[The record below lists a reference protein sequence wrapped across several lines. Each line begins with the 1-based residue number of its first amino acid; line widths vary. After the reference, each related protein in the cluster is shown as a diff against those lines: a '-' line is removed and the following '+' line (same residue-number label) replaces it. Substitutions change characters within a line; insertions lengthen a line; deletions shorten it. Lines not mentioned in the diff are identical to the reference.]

1 MKEKA
6 KPKAQPKIVKL
17 QYETYLAVIENSPGS
32 FMFKNFYVTIDGVK
46 KDAMEDGWLSCAF
59 YVSSVLYLC
68 KYIKDIHATVASTV
82 KDLQKCGWKK
92 VRKPAVGSVIVW
104 KPGKDT
110 NGHSHIGFYVGNEQ
124 AISNDSWKKHPW
136 KGDWKFN
143 GKREV
148 EMILWKKEI
157 TKNAKINP

>member
-1 MKEKA
+1 MKKE
-6 KPKAQPKIVKL
+6 PKPKIVKL
-17 QYETYLAVIENSPGS
+17 QYKTYLVVIENSVGS
-32 FMFKNFYVTIDGVK
+32 RMFKNLYVNIGGVK
-46 KDAMEDGWLSCAF
+46 KDVMEDGWLSCAF

-68 KYIKDIHATVASTV
+68 KYIKNIHATVSSTV

-92 VRKPAVGSVIVW
+92 VKKPVAGSVIVW

-110 NGHSHIGFYVGNEQ
+110 NGHSHIGFYVGNKQ

-136 KGDWKFN
+136 KSDWKFN

-148 EMILWKKEI
+148 EMILRKKEI
-157 TKNAKINP
+157 AKS